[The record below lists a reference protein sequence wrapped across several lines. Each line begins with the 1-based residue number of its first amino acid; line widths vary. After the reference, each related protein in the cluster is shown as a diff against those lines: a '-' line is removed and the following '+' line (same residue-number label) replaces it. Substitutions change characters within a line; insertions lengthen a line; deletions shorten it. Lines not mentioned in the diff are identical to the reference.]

1 MVYDDDVMEFV
12 QETGKDSLHL
22 LGDRALKPGLLTCP
36 VESITLVI
44 FFGKH

>member
-12 QETGKDSLHL
+12 LETGKDSLHFL
-22 LGDRALKPGLLTCP
+22 DDCALKPGLFTCP
-36 VESITLVI
+36 VESIALAV

>member
-1 MVYDDDVMEFV
+1 MVSDDVMEFV
-12 QETGKDSLHL
+12 QEIGKDSLHL
-22 LGDRALKPGLLTCP
+22 LGDCVPKRSLFTCP